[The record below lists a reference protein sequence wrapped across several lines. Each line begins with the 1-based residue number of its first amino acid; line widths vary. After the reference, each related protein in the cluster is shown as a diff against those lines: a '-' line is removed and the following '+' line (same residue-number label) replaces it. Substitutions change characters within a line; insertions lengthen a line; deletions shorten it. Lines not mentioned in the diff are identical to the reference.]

1 MKNSQGLKTT
11 PEKEILKQ
19 LISVLETIALEVSQ
33 SLDLDNVLQSA
44 PEKTIQVMELDA
56 GGIL

>member
-19 LISVLETIALEVSQ
+19 RISVLETIALEVSQ

-44 PEKTIQVMELDA
+44 LEKTIQVMELDA

>member
-33 SLDLDNVLQSA
+33 SLDL
-44 PEKTIQVMELDA
+44 
-56 GGIL
+56 

>member
-19 LISVLETIALEVSQ
+19 RISVLETVALEVSQ

-44 PEKTIQVMELDA
+44 LEKTIQVMELDA

>member
-19 LISVLETIALEVSQ
+19 RISVLETIALEVSQ

-44 PEKTIQVMELDA
+44 LEKTIQFMELDA
-56 GGIL
+56 GGIS

>member
-1 MKNSQGLKTT
+1 MKNSQGLKTA

-19 LISVLETIALEVSQ
+19 RISALETITLEVSQ
-33 SLDLDNVLQSA
+33 SLDLGNVLKSA
-44 PEKTIQVMELDA
+44 LEKTIQVMELDA